1 MQLTANVS
9 ETTGLSAENVS
20 EIQEE
25 SGRIDSAMMKVV
37 RRNGS
42 VVGFEPSKI
51 SIAMTKA
58 FLAVSGGQGAA
69 SARVRELVSQLTQN
83 VTVALK
89 RRNPTGG
96 TVHIEDIQD
105 QVELALMRHGEQ
117 EVARSYVLYR
127 EQRNQERARAKKESD
142 VNQNES
148 PPELTMV
155 VNGVSKPLDIN
166 NLKRLIEDSCSG
178 LEAAVSAENVLS
190 LTVRGLDDGVPCDDV
205 KKS

>member
-1 MQLTANVS
+1 MQLTANVNEAS
-9 ETTGLSAENVS
+9 NLSLENIR

-25 SGRIDSAMMKVV
+25 TGRIDNAMMKVV

-42 VVGFEPSKI
+42 VVGFEVSKI

-69 SARVRELVSQLTQN
+69 SARVRELVTALTEN
-83 VTVALK
+83 VVSALK

-127 EQRNQERARAKKESD
+127 EQRNQERARVKKESQTGND
-142 VNQNES
+142 ASHPALSMILDCLLYTS
-148 PPELTMV
+148 PSPR
-155 VNGVSKPLDIN
+155 D
-166 NLKRLIEDSCSG
+166 
-178 LEAAVSAENVLS
+178 
-190 LTVRGLDDGVPCDDV
+190 
-205 KKS
+205 

>member
-1 MQLTANVS
+1 MQLTANVG
-9 ETTGLSAENVS
+9 EATNLSLENIR
-20 EIQEE
+20 EIQGEAA
-25 SGRIDSAMMKVV
+25 RIDAGMMKVV

-58 FLAVSGGQGAA
+58 FLAVNGGQGAA

-83 VTVALK
+83 VFVALK

-117 EVARSYVLYR
+117 GVARSYVLYR
-127 EQRNQERARAKKESD
+127 EERNQER
-142 VNQNES
+142 
-148 PPELTMV
+148 T
-155 VNGVSKPLDIN
+155 
-166 NLKRLIEDSCSG
+166 
-178 LEAAVSAENVLS
+178 
-190 LTVRGLDDGVPCDDV
+190 
-205 KKS
+205 